1 MLNGRLDNLLTAGV
15 DRGDVPGVVA
25 IVVSG
30 EGTLYEGAFGE
41 RALGGGV
48 SMTMDTVFAI
58 ASMTKAITATAAM
71 QLVERGQLK
80 LDEPASDIIPFLGGV
95 GVLEGFGD
103 DGQPIIRPA
112 RRAITLRHL
121 LTHTAGFGYELFNQ
135 EIVDFQSATGSPSVL
150 TRKLE
155 ALKMPLLFDPGERW
169 NYGINIDWAGQMV
182 EAVSG
187 QSLGEY
193 LRQNIFE
200 PLEMNS
206 SGYSPNGDMTA
217 RQAGM
222 HLRGSDGELFIP
234 EYAEPLPEREFDTGG
249 MGLFSTMQDYARFLG
264 IFLNQVSHDG
274 RQILLPD
281 TVAMMSA
288 DQMGE
293 NRVTPLKSV
302 MPPYTNDVEFFPGI
316 EKGWGLSFMIN
327 LSQAA
332 TGCSAGS
339 LSWAGLSNL
348 YYWIDPARNIAGVY
362 GTQIF
367 PFGDKLSLPLY
378 LDFETAVYETL

>member
-1 MLNGRLDNLLTAGV
+1 
-15 DRGDVPGVVA
+15 
-25 IVVSG
+25 
-30 EGTLYEGAFGE
+30 
-41 RALGGGV
+41 
-48 SMTMDTVFAI
+48 
-58 ASMTKAITATAAM
+58 M
-71 QLVERGQLK
+71 QLAERGQLK
-80 LDEPASDIIPFLGGV
+80 LDEPASDIIPCLSGA

-150 TRKLE
+150 TRKLG

-169 NYGINIDWAGQMV
+169 IYAINIDWAGQMV

-222 HLRGSDGELFIP
+222 HLRSSDGELLIP
-234 EYAEPLPEREFDTGG
+234 ENAEPPPEREFYTGG
-249 MGLFSTMQDYARFLG
+249 MALFSTMQDYARFHG
-264 IFLNQVSHDG
+264 VFLNQGSHDG
-274 RQILLPD
+274 WQILLPD
-281 TVAMMSA
+281 TMAMMSA

-316 EKGWGLSFMIN
+316 EKVWGLSFMFN

-332 TGCSAGS
+332 TGRSTGS
-339 LSWAGLSNL
+339 LSWAGSSNL
-348 YYWIDPARNIAGVY
+348 YYWIDLARNIVGVY

-367 PFGDKLSLPLY
+367 PFSDKLSLPLY
-378 LDFETAVYETL
+378 LDLETAVYETL

>member
-80 LDEPASDIIPFLGGV
+80 LDEPASDIIPYLGGV

-182 EAVSG
+182 AAVSG

-206 SGYSPNGDMTA
+206 SGYFPNGDMTV

-234 EYAEPLPEREFDTGG
+234 ENAEPPPEREFDTGG

-264 IFLNQVSHDG
+264 IFLNQGSHDR

-281 TVAMMSA
+281 IVAMMSA

-293 NRVTPLKSV
+293 NRATPLKSV
-302 MPPYTNDVEFFPGI
+302 MPPHTNDVEFFPGI
-316 EKGWGLSFMIN
+316 EKGW
-327 LSQAA
+327 A
-332 TGCSAGS
+332 
-339 LSWAGLSNL
+339 
-348 YYWIDPARNIAGVY
+348 
-362 GTQIF
+362 
-367 PFGDKLSLPLY
+367 
-378 LDFETAVYETL
+378 

>member
-1 MLNGRLDNLLTAGV
+1 
-15 DRGDVPGVVA
+15 
-25 IVVSG
+25 
-30 EGTLYEGAFGE
+30 
-41 RALGGGV
+41 
-48 SMTMDTVFAI
+48 
-58 ASMTKAITATAAM
+58 
-71 QLVERGQLK
+71 
-80 LDEPASDIIPFLGGV
+80 
-95 GVLEGFGD
+95 
-103 DGQPIIRPA
+103 
-112 RRAITLRHL
+112 
-121 LTHTAGFGYELFNQ
+121 
-135 EIVDFQSATGSPSVL
+135 
-150 TRKLE
+150 
-155 ALKMPLLFDPGERW
+155 MPLLFDPGERW

-206 SGYSPNGDMTA
+206 SGYSPNGNMTA

-234 EYAEPLPEREFDTGG
+234 ENAEPPPEREFDTGG

-264 IFLNQVSHDG
+264 IFLNQGFHDG

-332 TGCSAGS
+332 TGRSVGS

-378 LDFETAVYETL
+378 LDFETAVYETLLRTNPPLLTNSRRSMLTAEISFQS